1 MNSKELQMATINM
14 ILMIVGPFISIW
26 SINLLFGLE
35 IAYSIETFL
44 GMLWLQLILS
54 AKTIEKV
61 E

>member
-1 MNSKELQMATINM
+1 MNSKELQMMIINM

-26 SINLLFGLE
+26 SINLLFGLG
-35 IAYSIETFL
+35 IAYSIETWL
-44 GMLWLQLILS
+44 SMLWLQLILS